1 MGSEYSVLHNTMAE
15 RLTVVAEASDSLGQF
30 TAASEYSILHNT
42 MTEEPAVSCS
52 LGFGQ
57 FRTEFTAASE
67 YSILHK
73 TMTEEPAVS
82 CSLGFGQFMTEFT
95 AGSEYSI
102 LHNTVT
108 ARLALVAEVLDRLGQ
123 SLQADD
129 VELNVLG
136 CQVDILGTNCD
147 QCLMLLYVR
156 RNHKAH

>member
-57 FRTEFTAASE
+57 F
-67 YSILHK
+67 
-73 TMTEEPAVS
+73 
-82 CSLGFGQFMTEFT
+82 MTEFT

-108 ARLALVAEVLDRLGQ
+108 ARLALVAEVLDSLGQ